1 MTTTSSSTSI
11 SRKDYIFSISI
22 IGLFFFIF
30 GFVTWLNGILIPFL
44 RTACELN
51 DFEAY
56 FVTFAFYV
64 SYLVMALPSSVVL
77 KKTGFKNGMSLGLWI
92 MAAGSLIFI
101 PAAMTRTFS
110 LFLLGL
116 FVEGTGLALLQTA
129 SNPYITIIGP
139 PESAAKRI
147 SIMGIANKFA
157 GAIAPIILASI
168 ILKDS
173 KVLAEKLA
181 QAADAATRT
190 VLLDE
195 LATRVIMP
203 YLVMAVVLVLLGL
216 LLRFAHLPE
225 IDTDAE
231 DTTSS
236 ESNASKTSI
245 WQFPHLI
252 LGVIALFF
260 YVGVEVIAGD
270 SIIRYGQSIGIAM
283 DSAKYF
289 TSLTL
294 LSMILGYI
302 IGITCIPKY
311 LNQTTALKICTIL
324 GVIFSLGAILTPAHL
339 VFSMSFIDIMT
350 FKSIQLV
357 LPVTVLFVAL
367 LGLAN
372 ALVWPAMWPLALN
385 GLGRFTKT
393 GSAMLI
399 MAIAGG
405 ALLPLVYGKLAVN
418 FSTQFAY
425 WICVPS
431 YLVIMYYA
439 FIGHNWYID
448 VLKKYAKFNGRARR
462 KEYWMFTLL
471 NIIFYSVAMLIDF
484 GLERPFIIGIA
495 NIYALAVLVP
505 ILAVSVRR
513 LHDVGKSGWMILLSL
528 IPIIGSIWLL
538 VLLLTESDPDEN
550 EFGLNPKKIF
560 TS

>member
-1 MTTTSSSTSI
+1 MTTSNSSTDI
-11 SRKDYIFSISI
+11 SRKDYIFSITI

-64 SYLVMALPSSVVL
+64 SYLVMALPSSAVL
-77 KKTGFKNGMSLGLWI
+77 KKTGFKNGMSIGLWI
-92 MAAGSLIFI
+92 MAAGAIIFI

-116 FVEGTGLALLQTA
+116 FVEGTGMALLQTA
-129 SNPYITIIGP
+129 VNPYITIIGP

-157 GAIAPIILASI
+157 GAIAPIILAHI

-173 KVLAEKLA
+173 KVLADKLA
-181 QAADAATRT
+181 QAADQVTRT
-190 VLLDE
+190 ALLDE
-195 LATRVIMP
+195 LAGRVIMP
-203 YLVMAVVLVLLGL
+203 YVVMTVILVLLGL
-216 LLRFAHLPE
+216 LLKFAHLPE
-225 IDTDAE
+225 VDTDAE
-231 DTTSS
+231 DEASG
-236 ESNASKTSI
+236 ESNAKKTSV

-283 DSAKYF
+283 ESAKYY

-294 LSMILGYI
+294 LSMILGYLMGI
-302 IGITCIPKY
+302 IFIPKY
-311 LNQTTALKICTIL
+311 LRQVTALKMSTIL
-324 GVIFSLGAILTPAHL
+324 GVIFSLGAILVPAHI
-339 VFSMSFIDIMT
+339 VFTIPFIDIMT
-350 FKSIQLV
+350 FKSLELV

-372 ALVWPAMWPLALN
+372 ALVWPAMWPLTIT

-405 ALLPLVYGKLAVN
+405 ALLPLLYGKLAVN
-418 FSTQFAY
+418 FSTQSAY

-431 YLVIMYYA
+431 YLIVMYYA
-439 FIGHNWYID
+439 FIGH
-448 VLKKYAKFNGRARR
+448 KA
-462 KEYWMFTLL
+462 
-471 NIIFYSVAMLIDF
+471 
-484 GLERPFIIGIA
+484 
-495 NIYALAVLVP
+495 
-505 ILAVSVRR
+505 
-513 LHDVGKSGWMILLSL
+513 GK
-528 IPIIGSIWLL
+528 
-538 VLLLTESDPDEN
+538 
-550 EFGLNPKKIF
+550 
-560 TS
+560 

>member
-1 MTTTSSSTSI
+1 MASSQSSSSI
-11 SRKDYIFSISI
+11 SRKDYIFSVSI
-22 IGLFFFIF
+22 IGLFFFLF

-44 RTACELN
+44 KTACELN
-51 DFEAY
+51 DFQAY

-64 SYLVMALPSSVVL
+64 SYLVMALPSSMLL
-77 KKTGFKNGMSLGLWI
+77 KKTGFKNGMSIGLWI
-92 MAAGSLIFI
+92 MAVGALIFI
-101 PAAMTRTFS
+101 PAAMSRTFS
-110 LFLLGL
+110 LFLFGL
-116 FVEGTGLALLQTA
+116 FVQGTGMALLQTA

-168 ILKDS
+168 IMKDS
-173 KVLAEKLA
+173 RILEEKLV

-190 VLLDE
+190 GLLDE
-195 LATRVIMP
+195 LAGRVVMP
-203 YLVMAVVLVLLGL
+203 YIVMAVILVILGL

-225 IDTDAE
+225 VDTDAE
-231 DTTSS
+231 DESVG
-236 ESNASKTSI
+236 ESNSKKTSI

-252 LGVIALFF
+252 LGVVALFF

-270 SIIRYGQSIGIAM
+270 SIIRYGQSIGIDMA
-283 DSAKYF
+283 SAKYF

-294 LSMILGYI
+294 ISMVLGYFA
-302 IGITCIPKY
+302 GIAFIPKY
-311 LNQTTALKICTIL
+311 MSQVTALKICTIL

-339 VFSMSFIDIMT
+339 VFNMKFIDIMT
-350 FKSIQLV
+350 FQPIELI

-393 GSAMLI
+393 GSALLI

-405 ALLPLVYGKLAVN
+405 ALLPLLYGKFAVL
-418 FSTQFAY
+418 FSTQTAY

-439 FIGHNWYID
+439 FW
-448 VLKKYAKFNGRARR
+448 GRNA
-462 KEYWMFTLL
+462 
-471 NIIFYSVAMLIDF
+471 
-484 GLERPFIIGIA
+484 
-495 NIYALAVLVP
+495 
-505 ILAVSVRR
+505 
-513 LHDVGKSGWMILLSL
+513 GK
-528 IPIIGSIWLL
+528 
-538 VLLLTESDPDEN
+538 
-550 EFGLNPKKIF
+550 
-560 TS
+560 

>member
-1 MTTTSSSTSI
+1 MQSDKKISFETFILKLTVINLQIMTTTSSSTGI
-11 SRKDYIFSISI
+11 SRKDYIFSVTI
-22 IGLFFFIF
+22 IGLFFFLF

-64 SYLVMALPSSVVL
+64 SYLVMAIPSSAVL

-92 MAAGSLIFI
+92 MAAGALIFV
-101 PAAMTRTFS
+101 PAAMSRTFG
-110 LFLLGL
+110 LFLVGL
-116 FVEGTGLALLQTA
+116 FVEATGMTLLQTA

-139 PESAAKRI
+139 PETAAKRM

-173 KVLAEKLA
+173 KVLEVKLA
-181 QAADAATRT
+181 ATTDAAVRT
-190 VLLDE
+190 GLLDE
-195 LATRVIMP
+195 LAGRVIGP
-203 YLVMAVVLVLLGL
+203 YIVMAIILVLLGL

-225 IDTDAE
+225 VDTEAE
-231 DTTSS
+231 DATSS
-236 ESNASKTSI
+236 ESNSKKTSV
-245 WQFPHLI
+245 WQFPHLM

-283 DSAKYF
+283 ESAKYY

-294 LSMILGYI
+294 LGMI
-302 IGITCIPKY
+302 IGYTCGIIFIPRY
-311 LNQTTALKICTIL
+311 MSQVTALKACTIL
-324 GVIFSLGAILTPAHL
+324 GVIFSLGAILTPSHMVL
-339 VFSMSFIDIMT
+339 TIPFVDVMT

-357 LPVTVLFVAL
+357 LPLTVLFVAL

-372 ALVWPAMWPLALN
+372 SLVWPAMWPLTIT

-393 GSAMLI
+393 GSALLV

-405 ALLPLVYGKLAVN
+405 ALIPLLYGKLAVT
-418 FSTQFAY
+418 FSTQHAY

-431 YLVIMYYA
+431 YLIIMYYA
-439 FIGHNWYID
+439 FIGH
-448 VLKKYAKFNGRARR
+448 KA
-462 KEYWMFTLL
+462 
-471 NIIFYSVAMLIDF
+471 
-484 GLERPFIIGIA
+484 
-495 NIYALAVLVP
+495 
-505 ILAVSVRR
+505 
-513 LHDVGKSGWMILLSL
+513 GK
-528 IPIIGSIWLL
+528 
-538 VLLLTESDPDEN
+538 
-550 EFGLNPKKIF
+550 
-560 TS
+560 